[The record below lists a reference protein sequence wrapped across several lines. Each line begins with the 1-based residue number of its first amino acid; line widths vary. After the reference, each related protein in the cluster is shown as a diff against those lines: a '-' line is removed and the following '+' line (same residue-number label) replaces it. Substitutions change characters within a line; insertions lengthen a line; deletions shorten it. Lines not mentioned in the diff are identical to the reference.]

1 MDTPFETIC
10 SQVSDFARHVHN
22 IVDEIPTFDFS
33 VDIDRSSKKI
43 QLRASVNLYGDV
55 IIKSAEILPEGE
67 KWRIDGIHI
76 TDVSQLRSLYLPF
89 VFKKF
94 QLGILQLI
102 QWAPEQAVGL
112 GWSYSLYENTI
123 LMYRGNVYQN
133 AVTIGLTPP
142 LSSLGVQIR
151 VERTANMCATDI
163 RGQLIFDGH
172 SSYRFK
178 SVQDLRRKFDGTLA
192 RAHSANRAGASAED
206 DNLGTA
212 TSDSQAIWT
221 AIDKLATMMT
231 YKLPGI

>member
-43 QLRASVNLYGDV
+43 QLRASVNLFGDV
-55 IIKSAEILPEGE
+55 IIKFAEILHYGE
-67 KWRIDGIHI
+67 KWRINGIHI
-76 TDVSQLRSLYLPF
+76 EKIEQLRSLYLPF

-94 QLGILQLI
+94 QLGILDLI
-102 QWAPEQAVGL
+102 QWAPEQAAQR
-112 GWSYSLYENTI
+112 GWSYSFLESTI

-133 AVTIGLTPP
+133 AVTIVLTPP
-142 LSSLGVQIR
+142 LSHLGVQIR
-151 VERTANMCATDI
+151 VDRTDDMCTTNI
-163 RGQLIFDGH
+163 RGQLVFDGH
-172 SSYRFK
+172 SSHRFE
-178 SVQDLRRKFDGTLA
+178 SVGALKAKFAGTLA
-192 RAHSANRAGASAED
+192 RAHSTNRAGASAED

>member
-1 MDTPFETIC
+1 MDIPFKTIC
-10 SQVSDFARHVHN
+10 SHVSEFETHVNN
-22 IVDEIPTFDFS
+22 IAHTIPTFEFC

-55 IIKSAEILPEGE
+55 IIKSAEISHDGE

-112 GWSYSLYENTI
+112 GWTYSFLENTI
-123 LMYRGNVYQN
+123 LMYKGNVYQN
-133 AVTIGLTPP
+133 AVTIGLTPS
-142 LSSLGVQIR
+142 LSHLGVQIR
-151 VERTANMCATDI
+151 VERTANMCTTDI
-163 RGQLIFDGH
+163 CGQLIFDGH

-192 RAHSANRAGASAED
+192 RARSVNRAGASAED
-206 DNLGTA
+206 DNLGT
-212 TSDSQAIWT
+212 TTTDSQAIWT